1 MIENNEIINTIIYD
15 LERHGGKEDSSY
27 STEINWLKS
36 LKLQKHVKYIDAEK
50 LKNEIN
56 KRIKKL
62 EPVHPHFAPFVTGQ
76 RSAFQDCLNLIDSFQ
91 QKLTNDSQHEI
102 H

>member
-1 MIENNEIINTIIYD
+1 MIEDNEMINTIIYD

-50 LKNEIN
+50 LKAEID
-56 KRIKKL
+56 KQIKKL
-62 EPVHPHFAPFVTGQ
+62 EPVHPHFAPFVIGQ
-76 RSAFQDCLNLIDSFQ
+76 KSAFKDCLNLIDYLQ
-91 QKLTNDSQHEI
+91 QK
-102 H
+102 